1 MAAADTP
8 EQRGGTRFPSPSA
21 WPLPASA
28 AWRTVRR
35 VLEEQC
41 FVLLALSLTVTA
53 VVIAAP
59 VSMVVPDTWLALVDG
74 RWIAQHGL
82 PHADQLALWSH
93 GVHWV
98 DQQWL
103 GQPSFYGLARLGG
116 VKACVAVALALDA
129 VALAGAA
136 FAARRLNASSASV
149 ALGALIPIVVGP
161 WLLQARTQSLA
172 LPLFV
177 GVYALIAAD
186 ARERSNKVY
195 LAIPLLALWANLHGS
210 ASLGALVLALYGVL
224 ELGRKR
230 LRGAVL
236 ALGAPVALL
245 ASPYGFDLIGYYR
258 TMLILSPLRHYVQEW
273 EPTKLDSGT
282 APFFVLALLSLYLL
296 GRRGAAVSLF
306 ERVALPLFAVLGFL
320 AARNTIWL
328 GLACAVSLPTLIDGV
343 LGPSLELTRGMRR
356 LNVVLSLVAVGLAG
370 IVAAAML
377 SRPTSVL
384 LGRWPAKGAAAVAA
398 AAGPRGLVLADDV
411 HSDWLLWEQP
421 RLVGRI
427 AYDVRFELLSPRRL
441 AALQAFRN
449 GRRPALAAR
458 FRVLTFANPA
468 DAAALTRGRQATYR
482 SAGFVAVH

>member
-1 MAAADTP
+1 MF
-8 EQRGGTRFPSPSA
+8 GI
-21 WPLPASA
+21 
-28 AWRTVRR
+28 RR
-35 VLEEQC
+35 VLEEEC
-41 FVLLALSLTVTA
+41 FVLLALSLTITA

-59 VSMVVPDTWLALVDG
+59 LSMIVPDTWLALVDG

-82 PHADQLALWSH
+82 PHSDQLALWSH
-93 GVHWV
+93 GAHWV

-103 GQPSFYGLARLGG
+103 GQLSFYGLARLGG

-129 VALAGAA
+129 LALAGAA

-177 GVYALIAAD
+177 GVYALLAAD
-186 ARERSNKVY
+186 ARARSKKVY
-195 LAIPLLALWANLHGS
+195 LAIPLLALWSNLHGS
-210 ASLGALVLALYGVL
+210 ASLGALVLGLYGLL
-224 ELGRKR
+224 ELGRRR

-236 ALGAPVALL
+236 AVGAPVALL
-245 ASPYGFDLIGYYR
+245 ASPYGLDLVGYYH
-258 TMLILSPLRHYVQEW
+258 TMLISSPLRHYVQEW

-282 APFFVLALLSLYLL
+282 APFYALALLSLYLL
-296 GRRGAAVSLF
+296 GRRGAAVSPF
-306 ERVALPLFAVLGFL
+306 ERIALPLFGVLGFM

-328 GLACAVSLPTLIDGV
+328 GLACAVSLPTLIDGA

-356 LNVVLSLVAVGLAG
+356 LNVVLSLFALGLAG
-370 IVAAAML
+370 AVAAAML

-384 LGRWPAKGAAAVAA
+384 LGRWPSKGAAAVAA

-421 RLVGRI
+421 SLVGRL

-441 AALQAFRN
+441 AALQSFRN
-449 GRRPALAAR
+449 GERPAVGAP
-458 FRVLTFANPA
+458 FQVLTFANST
-468 DAAALTRGRQATYR
+468 DAAALARGRRIVYR
-482 SAGFVAVH
+482 GTGFVAVR